1 MFYEDHF
8 DPTADNDISSVDLR
22 NNKKRSIETARN
34 ADKNYEKYTIEVNK
48 VWRDGRYYK
57 TVTVE
62 DHGSGQIGSKIR
74 NAVTS
79 HRYQYSVGSVNEDLF
94 FKVSEASG
102 INGRNDTLRL
112 YYDSPEQYEN
122 HHFVTV
128 NQVVKEAWYEKS
140 VAARKRLNL

>member
-8 DPTADNDISSVDLR
+8 DPTVDNDISSVDLR
-22 NNKKRSIETARN
+22 NNKKRSTETARN
-34 ADKNYEKYTIEVNK
+34 ADNNYEKYTIAVNK

-62 DHGSGQIGSKIR
+62 DHGSGKIGSKIR

-79 HRYQYSVGSVNEDLF
+79 QRYQYSVGSVNEDLF

-102 INGRNDTLRL
+102 INGRNETLRL

-128 NQVVKEAWYEKS
+128 NQDVKENWYEKS
-140 VAARKRLNL
+140 LAARNRLNL